1 MRSKFSSQSKIL
13 SAAVPVKKVGWISV
27 EGFVVS
33 CVKSW
38 FINYTGSISI
48 GSSGNEMPRNY
59 HLNLFEKYSMIVTAG
74 HGL

>member
-1 MRSKFSSQSKIL
+1 M
-13 SAAVPVKKVGWISV
+13 
-27 EGFVVS
+27 S
-33 CVKSW
+33 CVKGW

-59 HLNLFEKYSMIVTAG
+59 HLNLFDKYPMIVIAG